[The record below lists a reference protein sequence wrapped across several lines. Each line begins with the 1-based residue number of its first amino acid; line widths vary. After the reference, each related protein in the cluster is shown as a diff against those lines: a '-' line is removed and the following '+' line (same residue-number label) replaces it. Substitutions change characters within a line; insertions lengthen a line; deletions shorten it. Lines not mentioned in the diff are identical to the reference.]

1 MKVLQ
6 KIWKVLK
13 GTFFFIWGLPQN
25 FVGGIMYLALAR
37 KAKSK
42 TRYKDSFVLQMD
54 KNIGAVSLGMFIFLF
69 SDYGSDTKEITM
81 HEYGHS
87 IQSKILGPLYLL
99 VIGLPSI
106 IWAGLFEKYRTKHK
120 ISYYSFFTEKWANK
134 LVGLSEEDL

>member
-1 MKVLQ
+1 MKMNRIV
-6 KIWKVLK
+6 WW
-13 GTFFFIWGLPQN
+13 IWGFPQN
-25 FVGGIMYLALAR
+25 LVGIILASFFEMKAQIVGIE
-37 KAKSK
+37 K
-42 TRYKDSFVLQMD
+42 YKDSEVFYI
-54 KNIGAVSLGMFIFLF
+54 KSKFGGAVSLGTYIFIF
-69 SDYGSDTKEITM
+69 SDFGRDTKKVIM

-134 LVGLSEEDL
+134 LVGLSEEDDF